1 MPELQN
7 VLVFVPASIDED
19 GAMKI
24 LQPFQ
29 SHFGQLEAPLGS
41 AGTPTALPLPP
52 PRAPPAPP
60 LAVPPPLPPPVG
72 GGGAGAWLAPP
83 ALPPPPPQN
92 TLRPQTLQT
101 EELADALL
109 ARLRSAVQRHGV
121 APMHLFRVLDVK
133 GRGFLWPKD
142 LARLAWAMEPN
153 LGFQELSAFW
163 RLLGGEGDRLR
174 PRPFCRALQVAVSPT
189 SPTSKPS
196 KPTWRQIGR
205 SYAAQPSRALS
216 FAPTAVSA
224 QQALEAFVQKWKPKS
239 KLAAKAGAPPGAPP
253 SAPPAPG
260 APPMAASAAPGV
272 KATPKASL
280 KGSAS
285 YSSEDFEEDRYS
297 EGTRYTDSSSGKGS
311 K

>member
-41 AGTPTALPLPP
+41 
-52 PRAPPAPP
+52 
-60 LAVPPPLPPPVG
+60 
-72 GGGAGAWLAPP
+72 
-83 ALPPPPPQN
+83 
-92 TLRPQTLQT
+92 
-101 EELADALL
+101 
-109 ARLRSAVQRHGV
+109 V

-153 LGFQELSAFW
+153 LGFQDKQSRQSGGMRHVALELSAFW

-260 APPMAASAAPGV
+260 APPMAASAAPG
-272 KATPKASL
+272 
-280 KGSAS
+280 SAS

>member
-1 MPELQN
+1 MH
-7 VLVFVPASIDED
+7 VS
-19 GAMKI
+19 
-24 LQPFQ
+24 
-29 SHFGQLEAPLGS
+29 
-41 AGTPTALPLPP
+41 T
-52 PRAPPAPP
+52 
-60 LAVPPPLPPPVG
+60 
-72 GGGAGAWLAPP
+72 
-83 ALPPPPPQN
+83 
-92 TLRPQTLQT
+92 
-101 EELADALL
+101 
-109 ARLRSAVQRHGV
+109 RH
-121 APMHLFRVLDVK
+121 
-133 GRGFLWPKD
+133 
-142 LARLAWAMEPN
+142 E
-153 LGFQELSAFW
+153 ELSAFW